1 MSTQSDSTIVCVTKT
16 RPSSQILRRER
27 LSQLFLSNLWLS
39 NARSERPCTYCSK
52 AGLPPSHLSETAPA
66 SKDMTAMASR
76 VNESGWNRPHR
87 TFEPVSTA
95 LRADQRFAPGDA
107 FFSG

>member
-39 NARSERPCTYCSK
+39 NARSERPCTYGSK
-52 AGLPPSHLSETAPA
+52 DWLHPGHLSDTAPA
-66 SKDMTAMASR
+66 SKDMTVMASR
-76 VNESGWNRPHR
+76 VNESGWNSPRGI
-87 TFEPVSTA
+87 FEPFSRSLSTV
-95 LRADQRFAPGDA
+95 LRFAA
-107 FFSG
+107 E